1 MEFESSASSLMA
13 CRCVDEFTFANW
25 TLKARMFRHYRQITT
40 DNDSKVEPFLSPKSP
55 RLLIEKLHEIST
67 EVQSSS
73 STRAEDYKSCDSAD
87 SSFVYQDS
95 RGMQVSTLDTPRTPR
110 TPRGSSSSVD
120 GQSIKVEGPVEFM
133 RRLNQEKSLTAS
145 LHEKLKKV
153 DDERCLVLGENR
165 LLLSKTVAL
174 EDTLDELE
182 AALRRSDNQRIG
194 AESRALNLERDNE
207 LLRETTSHALA
218 ESEREV
224 AVLRRKLRN
233 MQDTVNHGDRD
244 RAGSESK
251 LCDKPHVPARIQDSI
266 TLICD
271 RLDREGDDLQVLS
284 FDDIAAVEGR
294 LESACKVVRRAKEA
308 AKEREDKE
316 RHNKNE
322 ERMCVVCLESQ
333 KSVLLLPCR
342 HLCLCGECSSRPEV
356 TKCPICR
363 QTIYE
368 KLVVYA

>member
-1 MEFESSASSLMA
+1 
-13 CRCVDEFTFANW
+13 
-25 TLKARMFRHYRQITT
+25 MFRHYRQITT
-40 DNDSKVEPFLSPKSP
+40 ENDSKVEPFLSPKSP
-55 RLLIEKLHEIST
+55 RLLLEKLHDITTEIQST
-67 EVQSSS
+67 ASP
-73 STRAEDYKSCDSAD
+73 RMEDCKSCDSD

-95 RGMQVSTLDTPRTPR
+95 SNLQGSTSDVPRTPR
-110 TPRGSSSSVD
+110 TPRGGSSSVD
-120 GQSIKVEGPVEFM
+120 GQSIKLEGPVELM
-133 RRLNQEKSLTAS
+133 RRLNQEKNLTAS
-145 LHEKLKKV
+145 LHDKLKRV

-174 EDTLDELE
+174 EDTLDEME
-182 AALRRSDNQRIG
+182 VALRRSDSQRIG

-233 MQDTVNHGDRD
+233 MQDTLNHGDR
-244 RAGSESK
+244 ASSESK
-251 LCDKPHVPARIQDSI
+251 LCDRPHVPTKVQDSI
-266 TLICD
+266 IQICD
-271 RLDREGDDLQVLS
+271 RLEREGDDLQLLS
-284 FDDIAAVEGR
+284 FDEIAALEVR
-294 LESACKVVRRAKEA
+294 LESACKVVRRSKEIV
-308 AKEREDKE
+308 KEKEDKE